1 MYFYCAYMCTCII
14 IIIIL
19 LVELTDKDGSL
30 LDVRD
35 IKFRTDEGCIYCPAG
50 VCSCDV
56 SIICYMYITCTCT
69 LFILL

>member
-1 MYFYCAYMCTCII
+1 MYGSMYCTKLVLYMYSFII

-19 LVELTDKDGSL
+19 VELTDRDGSL

-56 SIICYMYITCTCT
+56 STCT
-69 LFILL
+69 